1 MEAPAPVGEPEQL
14 IQSVREVGAGPALL
28 GVDLPIGAPRAWA
41 ARAGVDDFLAA
52 LDAFGSG
59 AWARFYEP
67 AAAPEEIAPGRPFYP
82 ARPGGTRQAHLVD
95 GLGVADMNALRRR
108 CDFNADGAAAA
119 TPLFWTLGAAQVGK
133 AALHFWRTVLA
144 PARAA
149 DAVRVWPFEGALGD
163 LTDPARVAIAETY
176 PAEAY
181 GWFDLE
187 IRKPDRKKGRQ
198 SDRAAD
204 AARLLAAGA
213 RVGAT
218 FDPAALEAIE
228 AGFPAGGDDAFDA
241 MVGLLALLTV
251 VAGARP
257 EGVPDDR
264 AVRTVEGWILGRAAG
279 PD

>member
-1 MEAPAPVGEPEQL
+1 MVASLKAAE
-14 IQSVREVGAGPALL
+14 GPALL
-28 GVDLPIGAPRAWA
+28 GVDLPIGAPRRWA
-41 ARAGVDDFLAA
+41 ARAGVDDFLIA
-52 LDAFGSG
+52 LDGFGAGTWS
-59 AWARFYEP
+59 RFYEP
-67 AAAPEEIAPGRPFYP
+67 AATPDEIAPERPFYP

-95 GLGVADMNALRRR
+95 GLGVADMDALRRR

-149 DAVRVWPFEGALGD
+149 DAVRVWPFEGPLDALA
-163 LTDPARVAIAETY
+163 DPARVVVAETY

-187 IRKPDRKKGRQ
+187 IRKPGRRKGRQ
-198 SDRAAD
+198 SDREAD
-204 AARLLAAGA
+204 ADRLLAAGA
-213 RVGAT
+213 RIGTV
-218 FDPAALEAIE
+218 FDPAAKEAILT
-228 AGFPAGGDDAFDA
+228 GFPTGGDDAFDA

-251 VAGARP
+251 VADRRP
-257 EGVPDDR
+257 EGVPNDP

-279 PD
+279 PT